1 MFGLRLIDRVFAE
14 NEKEE
19 RRMSIYEKFGLRKVI
34 NARGAGITPLGA
46 SVMKPEVA
54 AAMVEASKSYVYM
67 SELRKKA
74 GEVISRVTGA
84 EAGCVANGAA
94 AGISIMTA
102 ACMCGANII
111 KLGKLPNTEGLKNEV
126 IIPWGHMH
134 HYVKGSGNCI
144 EITGAKLVPVGSVTG
159 SIVGMC
165 DFRKD
170 LEEAINDKTAA
181 VFFTTSERIERY
193 WQPTFEDVTEV
204 AHKRGVPVIVDQ
216 AVDLDLRYLVS
227 AGADLTTFSGGKQLA
242 GPASV
247 GIICGRKD
255 LIEACELTEW
265 TIARTMK
272 VSKEEI
278 VALMVA
284 LEEWE
289 KRDWTKW
296 ASSTATMEQATRW
309 AQYIYNQLT
318 NATIPYVEVKLM
330 SGVQQTQ
337 VIGKI
342 KYTPPPQVRLILH
355 EEFGMSTH
363 EVYEAVAA
371 GDPSVLISNHNENL
385 GFLDINP
392 SSLIEGEEKIAAEK
406 VRKVLTERR
415 KTEEIVPYPFVGAH

>member
-1 MFGLRLIDRVFAE
+1 
-14 NEKEE
+14 
-19 RRMSIYEKFGLRKVI
+19 MSIYEKLGLRKVI
-34 NARGAGITPLGA
+34 NARGAGITSLGA
-46 SVMKPEVA
+46 SVMKPETA
-54 AAMVEASKSYVYM
+54 EAMVEASKSYVYM
-67 SELRKKA
+67 SELRRKA
-74 GEVISRVTGA
+74 GEIIARVTGA
-84 EAGCVANGAA
+84 EAGCVCNGAA

-126 IIPWGHMH
+126 IIPWGHAM
-134 HYVKGSGNCI
+134 HYVRGSGNCI
-144 EITGAKLVPVGSVTG
+144 EITGAKLVPIGGVTG
-159 SIVGMC
+159 SRVAMC

-181 VFFTTSERIERY
+181 VFFTTSERIEGY
-193 WQPTFEDVTEV
+193 WQPTFQGVVEV
-204 AHKRGVPVIVDQ
+204 AHRRGVPVIVDQ
-216 AVDLDLRYLVS
+216 ALDLDLRYLVS

-242 GPASV
+242 GSASA

-272 VSKEEI
+272 VSKESI
-278 VALMVA
+278 VALIFT

-309 AQYIYNQLT
+309 AHYIYEQLT
-318 NATIPYVEVKLM
+318 RVTIPHVEVKLM
-330 SGVQQTQ
+330 SGIQQTQ
-337 VIGKI
+337 VVGKI

-355 EEFGMSTH
+355 EELGMSVH
-363 EVYEAVAA
+363 EVYEAIAA

-385 GFLDINP
+385 GFLDINS
-392 SSLIEGEEKIAAEK
+392 SSLIEGEEKIVAEK
-406 VRKVLTERR
+406 VRKVLIEGE
-415 KTEEIVPYPFVGAH
+415 KTEEVAPYPFIGAY